1 MAMVYGSTIVKAN
14 PEKVWELVRNFN
26 ALPEWFPFIVAS
38 ELREGDIPDR
48 VGAVRTLQAR
58 GGGVVRERL
67 LELNDSEMRLRF
79 LTFEGADLTLNYNG
93 HMQVRPLTRGGGSF
107 FEFYG
112 VFDAANGDIEK
123 ASDWLQN
130 NIFNPVFLRFEALFG
145 HATQRGA
152 TDEAHGR

>member
-1 MAMVYGSTIVKAN
+1 MATVYGSTIVKAD

-38 ELREGDIPDR
+38 ELRAEDLPDR

-67 LELNDSEMRLRF
+67 LELDDAEMRLRF

-93 HMQVRPLTRGGGSF
+93 YMHVRPLTRVGGSF

-123 ASDWLQN
+123 ASHWLQA
-130 NIFNPVFLRFEALFG
+130 NIFNPVFTRFEELFEPVG
-145 HATQRGA
+145 KGA
-152 TDEAHGR
+152 AGDA

>member
-1 MAMVYGSTIVKAN
+1 MATVYASTIVKAS
-14 PEKVWELVRNFN
+14 PEKVWKLVRNFN

-38 ELREGDIPDR
+38 ELGEGDMPDR
-48 VGAVRTLQAR
+48 VGAVRTLQTR

-67 LELNDSEMRLRF
+67 LELSDSEMRLRF

-112 VFDAANGDIEK
+112 VFDAANGDTEG
-123 ASDWLQN
+123 ASAWLEN
-130 NIFNPVFLRFEALFG
+130 NIFTPVFTRFEALFG
-145 HATQRGA
+145 HAA
-152 TDEAHGR
+152 

>member
-1 MAMVYGSTIVKAN
+1 MATVYGSTIVKAN

-26 ALPEWFPFIVAS
+26 ALPEWFPFIIAS
-38 ELREGDIPDR
+38 ELREGDMPDR

-67 LELNDSEMRLRF
+67 LELSDSAMRLRF
-79 LTFEGADLTLNYNG
+79 LTFEGADLTLDYNG

-112 VFDAANGDIEK
+112 VFDAANGDIDK
-123 ASDWLQN
+123 ASDWLQD
-130 NIFNPVFLRFEALFG
+130 NIFNPVFTRFEALFG
-145 HATQRGA
+145 HVTPEGA
-152 TDEAHGR
+152 TGDAHGR

>member
-1 MAMVYGSTIVKAN
+1 MATVYGSTIVKAD
-14 PEKVWELVRNFN
+14 PEKVWALVRDFN
-26 ALPEWFPFIVAS
+26 ALPQWFPFIVSS
-38 ELREGDIPDR
+38 ELREGDTHDK

-67 LELNDSEMRLRF
+67 LELSDPEMRLRF

-112 VFDAANGDIEK
+112 VFDAADGDIEK
-123 ASDWLQN
+123 ASNWLQA
-130 NIFNPVFLRFEALFG
+130 NIFEAVFTRFEALFG
-145 HATQRGA
+145 RMDDHGLAE
-152 TDEAHGR
+152 DPHGR

>member
-1 MAMVYGSTIVKAN
+1 MATLYASTIVEAN

-26 ALPEWFPFIVAS
+26 ALPEWFPFILAS
-38 ELREGDIPDR
+38 ELQEGDMPDR

-67 LELNDSEMRLRF
+67 LELSDSEMRLRF

-123 ASDWLQN
+123 ASDWLQD
-130 NIFNPVFLRFEALFG
+130 NIFNPVFARFEALFG
-145 HATQRGA
+145 HVIQEGA
-152 TDEAHGR
+152 NDEAHGR

>member
-1 MAMVYGSTIVKAN
+1 MVYGSTIVKAS
-14 PEKVWELVRNFN
+14 PEEVWELVRDFN

-38 ELREGDIPDR
+38 ELREGDMADR

-67 LELNDSEMRLRF
+67 LELSDSEMRLRF

-107 FEFYG
+107 FEFFG
-112 VFDAANGDIEK
+112 VFDAANGDIEG

-130 NIFNPVFLRFEALFG
+130 NIFNPVFARFEALFG
-145 HATQRGA
+145 HATRNAA
-152 TDEAHGR
+152 TGEAHGR

>member
-1 MAMVYGSTIVKAN
+1 MATVYGSTIVKAS

-38 ELREGDIPDR
+38 ELREGDLPDR
-48 VGAVRTLQAR
+48 VGAIRTLQAR

-67 LELNDSEMRLRF
+67 LELSDSDMRLRF

-112 VFDAANGDIEK
+112 VFDAANGDLEK
-123 ASDWLQN
+123 AGDWLQN
-130 NIFNPVFLRFEALFG
+130 NIFNPVFARFEALFV
-145 HATQRGA
+145 HAIQEGA
-152 TDEAHGR
+152 TCEAHG

>member
-1 MAMVYGSTIVKAN
+1 MATLYASTIVEAN

-26 ALPEWFPFIVAS
+26 ALPEWFPFILAS
-38 ELREGDIPDR
+38 ELQEGDMPDR

-67 LELNDSEMRLRF
+67 LELSDSEMRLRF

-112 VFDAANGDIEK
+112 VFDAANGDVEK

-130 NIFNPVFLRFEALFG
+130 NIFNPVFARFEALFG
-145 HATQRGA
+145 HVIQEGA
-152 TDEAHGR
+152 NGEAHGR

>member
-26 ALPEWFPFIVAS
+26 ALPEWFPFIIAS
-38 ELREGDIPDR
+38 ELREGDMPDR

-67 LELNDSEMRLRF
+67 LELSDSEMRLRF

-130 NIFNPVFLRFEALFG
+130 NIFNPVFARFEALFG
-145 HATQRGA
+145 QATQKGA
-152 TDEAHGR
+152 TGDAHGR